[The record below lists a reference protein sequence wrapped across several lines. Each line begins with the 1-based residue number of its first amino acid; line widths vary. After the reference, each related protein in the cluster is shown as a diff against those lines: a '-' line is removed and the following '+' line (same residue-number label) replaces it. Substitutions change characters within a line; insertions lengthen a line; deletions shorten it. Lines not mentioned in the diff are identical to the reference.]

1 MSVPP
6 WLQRAC
12 DRTGRPA
19 STTTRR
25 LLTATVLSA
34 AIAGLVTGSFRVVS
48 LPLGAAIWG
57 LLLAA
62 LYSSGSFGSEIL
74 SVGRRHVLP
83 RTPRTEDRPIV
94 TDGAGPDDP
103 TSAIS
108 PRSESDPTERS
119 SVGADADETARRLL
133 AAGVI
138 EPCPDEE
145 DLCLAPVFREQWWR
159 RIGQCRDTET
169 ARTRLAA
176 AIEVE
181 PRLLSFDDSGG
192 EGEFT
197 VSYEGDAIA
206 RWSSRGAFLADLAA
220 DPTLGEWLKDWDEL
234 PDRTRT
240 ELLVRLRALL
250 TECPA
255 CDRELEQ
262 NVNTVST
269 CCSGDL
275 RRVSI
280 ACPTCGSVFT
290 GTDL

>member
-1 MSVPP
+1 MSVPR
-6 WLQRAC
+6 WLRRAYH
-12 DRTGRPA
+12 RAGRPA
-19 STTTRR
+19 STTTRQ
-25 LLTATVLSA
+25 LLAAAVLSA
-34 AIAGLVTGSFRVVS
+34 AIAGLVTGMVRAVG
-48 LPLGAAIWG
+48 LPVGAAIWG
-57 LLLAA
+57 LLLVAFQFGAGSLSAA
-62 LYSSGSFGSEIL
+62 
-74 SVGRRHVLP
+74 RRDVP
-83 RTPRTEDRPIV
+83 SRTPRTGDRPIV
-94 TDGAGPDDP
+94 TDGAGADDP
-103 TSAIS
+103 TSAIT
-108 PRSESDPTERS
+108 PRSESDPTEGS

-133 AAGVI
+133 AAGVV
-138 EPCPDEE
+138 EPCTDEE
-145 DLCLAPVFREQWWR
+145 DLCLAPAFREQWWR
-159 RIGQCRDTET
+159 RIEQCRDTET

-181 PRLLSFDDSGG
+181 PRALTFDDSGG
-192 EGEFT
+192 KGEFT

-220 DPTLGEWLKDWDEL
+220 DPTLGEWLEDWDEL

-255 CDRELEQ
+255 CGRALEQ
-262 NVNTVST
+262 NVDTVST

>member
-1 MSVPP
+1 MPVPP
-6 WLQRAC
+6 WLRRAY
-12 DRTGRPA
+12 DQASRAA

-34 AIAGLVTGSFRVVS
+34 AIAGLVTGTFRVVS

-62 LYSSGSFGSEIL
+62 LYSGGSFGSEIL
-74 SVGRRHVLP
+74 SVCRRYVPL

-145 DLCLAPVFREQWWR
+145 DLCLAPAFREQWWR
-159 RIGQCRDTET
+159 RIEQCRDTET

-181 PRLLSFDDSGG
+181 PRVLTFDDEDESK
-192 EGEFT
+192 FT
-197 VSYEGDAIA
+197 VGYEGDAIA

-262 NVNTVST
+262 NVDTVST